1 MKQENSMDP
10 KKIAE
15 DIMEQIFAEQ
25 EETLLEE
32 MDEEEGEE
40 EEEEGEEEAE
50 DSYDDSEEEYEDSEE
65 ESDDEGSYETEEAEG
80 AGSGDS
86 SKNAASISM
95 KPSMASPSMTGGTV
109 SQGDADLTGK
119 GSKDVFGKGQM
130 ELSADVPV
138 DAMKNQA
145 TLQMKP
151 VDFSI
156 DKSKL
161 SEDIKIL
168 FGGNEELSEEFVNQ
182 ATDLY
187 EASMMTNLQAIT
199 EELTEQYQNALVEQV
214 DQVREIL
221 EEQIDAYL
229 SYVVE
234 EWMKEN
240 ALTVE
245 NGLRTEI
252 AEEFI
257 GNLKN
262 LFQASYISVPE
273 EKTDLVAEMMN
284 SLETY
289 EARVNEEIEKNMQ
302 LKEHIDALTAV
313 NVFTEETKSL
323 NNLDVEKVRSLVEN
337 LEYENE
343 ADFREKVQVIVEGY
357 VKNKNSGKT
366 SSKISKIIEQV
377 QETSYA
383 EEVQPLNEKISLYSH
398 VLDRSING

>member
-1 MKQENSMDP
+1 MDP

-15 DIMEQIFAEQ
+15 EIMEHLFAKQ
-25 EETLLEE
+25 EETLVEE
-32 MDEEEGEE
+32 MDEEEGDE
-40 EEEEGEEEAE
+40 EEEEGEEEEAE
-50 DSYDDSEEEYEDSEE
+50 DSYEEDSEEESEDSEE
-65 ESDDEGSYETEEAEG
+65 ESDDEDSYETEEAES
-80 AGSGDS
+80 AGSGDA
-86 SKNAASISM
+86 SKNAASVSM
-95 KPSMASPSMTGGTV
+95 KPSMASPSMVGGKV

-119 GSKDVFGKGQM
+119 GSRDAFGKGQM

-151 VDFSI
+151 VDFSL

-168 FGGNEELSEEFVNQ
+168 FGGNEELSEEFVNK

-199 EELTEQYQNALVEQV
+199 EELTNQYQEALVEQV

-262 LFQASYISVPE
+262 LFQSSYISVPE

-289 EARVNEEIEKNMQ
+289 EVRVNEEIEKNMQ
-302 LKEHIDALTAV
+302 LKEHIDALTAL
-313 NVFTEETKSL
+313 NVFNEETKSL
-323 NNLDVEKVRSLVEN
+323 NNLDIEKVRSLVEN

-343 ADFREKVQVIVEGY
+343 SDFREKVQVIVEGY

-377 QETSYA
+377 QDTSNTQ
-383 EEVQPLNEKISLYSH
+383 EIQPINESISLYSH
-398 VLDRSING
+398 VLNRSING

>member
-1 MKQENSMDP
+1 MDP

-15 DIMEQIFAEQ
+15 EIMEQIFAEQ
-25 EETLLEE
+25 EETLVEE
-32 MDEEEGEE
+32 MDEEEDEG
-40 EEEEGEEEAE
+40 EEEEGEEE
-50 DSYDDSEEEYEDSEE
+50 SDDSEEYEDSDESEDSE
-65 ESDDEGSYETEEAEG
+65 ESDNDESYETEESENS
-80 AGSGDS
+80 GSGNP
-86 SKNAASISM
+86 SKNASSLSM
-95 KPSMASPSMTGGTV
+95 KPSMASASMTGGTV

-119 GSKDVFGKGQM
+119 GSKDAFGKGQQ
-130 ELSADVPV
+130 EFSADVAV
-138 DAMKNQA
+138 DSAKNQA

-168 FGGNEELSEEFVNQ
+168 FGGNEDLSEEFVNK

-187 EASMMTNLQAIT
+187 EASMMSNLQAIT
-199 EELTEQYQNALVEQV
+199 EELTNQYQEALVEQV

-221 EEQIDAYL
+221 EEQIDSYL

-257 GNLKN
+257 GNLKK
-262 LFQASYISVPE
+262 LFESSYISVPE

-289 EARVNEEIEKNMQ
+289 EVRVNEEIEKNMQ

-313 NVFTEETKSL
+313 NVFNEETRNL
-323 NNLDVEKVRSLVEN
+323 NNLDIEKVRSLVEN

-343 ADFREKVQVIVEGY
+343 EDFREKVQVVVEGY

-377 QETSYA
+377 QDTSNTEEIQPINET
-383 EEVQPLNEKISLYSH
+383 ISLYST
-398 VLDRSING
+398 VLNRSING